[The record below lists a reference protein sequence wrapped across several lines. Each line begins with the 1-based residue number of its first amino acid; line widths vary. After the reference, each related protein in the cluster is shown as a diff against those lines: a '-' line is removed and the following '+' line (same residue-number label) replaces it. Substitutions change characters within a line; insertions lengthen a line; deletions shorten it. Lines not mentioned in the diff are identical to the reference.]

1 MEKTQLL
8 IIIFCR
14 FSIAFLLGILPFA
27 FGLKN
32 DWYVIPLIIFGF
44 IFQFGLATL
53 QMIPYFNKFKNK

>member
-1 MEKTQLL
+1 MKKTQLL

-14 FSIAFLLGILPFA
+14 YFFAFLLGILPFA

-32 DWYVIPLIIFGF
+32 DWYVMPLIIFGI

-53 QMIPYFNKFKNK
+53 QLIPYFKKFKK